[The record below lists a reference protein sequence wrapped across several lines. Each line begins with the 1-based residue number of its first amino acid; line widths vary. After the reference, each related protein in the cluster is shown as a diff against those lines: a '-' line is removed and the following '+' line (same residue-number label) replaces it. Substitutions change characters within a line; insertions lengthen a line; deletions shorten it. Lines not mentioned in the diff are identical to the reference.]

1 MHSHSWLGYMRR
13 IPTPLTGPC
22 RFFFA
27 YLVTDELKASAK
39 PAKGIMLQH
48 IEFMSIW
55 ELAHQWEDIRI
66 GSRAVRYRVS
76 DLNAYIDSRRQSL
89 VRQ

>member
-1 MHSHSWLGYMRR
+1 
-13 IPTPLTGPC
+13 
-22 RFFFA
+22 
-27 YLVTDELKASAK
+27 
-39 PAKGIMLQH
+39 MLQH

-55 ELAHQWEDIRI
+55 ELVHQWEDIRI
-66 GSRAVRYRVS
+66 GSRAVRYRAS